1 MAQDFPTMKKDIQ
14 HKMESTLDVV
24 KKEFAGLRTGRA
36 SVALLDPVMV
46 DAYGQKMPLN
56 QVASVSTPE
65 PRMISVSVWDRGLVK
80 SVEKAIREA
89 NLGLNPMND
98 GALVRVPIPPL
109 TSERRTEL
117 TKVAHKYAEQ
127 ARVAIRNVRRD
138 GNEALKK
145 LEKDHKISQD
155 EHRRFA
161 DEVQKLTDQFIGKVD
176 ETLKHKEQEI
186 TQV

>member
-1 MAQDFPTMKKDIQ
+1 MATDYPSLKKDLQ
-14 HKMESTLDVV
+14 HKMDSTLDVV

-36 SVALLDPVMV
+36 STALLEPVVV

-65 PRMISVSVWDRGLVK
+65 PRMISVSVWDKGLAK

-89 NLGLNPMND
+89 NLGLNPMSD
-98 GALVRVPIPPL
+98 GTLIRVPIPPL
-109 TSERRTEL
+109 TAERRTEL

-127 ARVAIRNVRRD
+127 ARVAVRNVRRE

-145 LEKDHKISQD
+145 MEKDHKISQD
-155 EHRRFA
+155 EHRKFT
-161 DEVQKLTDQFIGKVD
+161 DEVQKMTDQYVGKVD
-176 ETLKHKEQEI
+176 DSLKVKEQEI